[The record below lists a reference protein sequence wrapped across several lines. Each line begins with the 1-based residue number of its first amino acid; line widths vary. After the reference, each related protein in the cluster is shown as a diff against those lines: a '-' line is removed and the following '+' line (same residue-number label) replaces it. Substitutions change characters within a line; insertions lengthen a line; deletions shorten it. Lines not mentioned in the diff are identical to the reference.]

1 MLYLSRASMLSIVP
15 QQAVLDQNRVVD
27 TWIDDMLIA
36 HGLWVNDRDS
46 HIQGPLLPKPYPSPA
61 MHSNLSS
68 SLLYAIHLPNRRG
81 KKKRHGHP
89 LQSKDPNMDSTS
101 SQPPLS
107 PPKQTATKKWFGKAR
122 RKEKSDKTEESVPAQ
137 GKEAR
142 KPEHTHNTRA
152 ASAALS
158 QAEPSRGPQTEPSRD
173 PQAEL
178 SRGRVTEQYGSG
190 GSLFNQVHLLPPV
203 NSTVASAFD
212 ANAAL
217 VSRPKPR
224 PESTAGQSEA
234 SARQSQATTRQSQS
248 TTKGSNAR
256 SKSPVKSMADLSL
269 ADKPIVPTQ
278 FGNDI
283 AQLPLDIRE
292 IFERLMILNDGE
304 EILPTII
311 KVSTLSGRA

>member
-1 MLYLSRASMLSIVP
+1 MLSVVP
-15 QQAVLDQNRVVD
+15 QQPVLDQNRIVD
-27 TWIDDMLIA
+27 IWIEDMLIA
-36 HGLWVNDRDS
+36 HGLWVNDRGS
-46 HIQGPLLPKPYPSPA
+46 HVQGSLLPKPCPSPA

-68 SLLYAIHLPNRRG
+68 SLPYAIHLLNRHG
-81 KKKRHGHP
+81 KRKRHRHP

-101 SQPPLS
+101 SQPPPS
-107 PPKQTATKKWFGKAR
+107 PPKRTATKKWFGKAR
-122 RKEKSDKTEESVPAQ
+122 RKEKSDETDETVQAQ

-142 KPEHTHNTRA
+142 RPEHTRNTRA

-158 QAEPSRGPQTEPSRD
+158 QAEPSRGPQ
-173 PQAEL
+173 AEL
-178 SRGRVTEQYGSG
+178 SRGSVTEQHGSD

-212 ANAAL
+212 ANATL
-217 VSRPKPR
+217 VSRPAPQ
-224 PESTAGQSEA
+224 PESTAGRSEA
-234 SARQSQATTRQSQS
+234 TARQSQATARQSQS
-248 TTKGSNAR
+248 STKGSNAR

-292 IFERLMILNDGE
+292 MFERLMILNDGE